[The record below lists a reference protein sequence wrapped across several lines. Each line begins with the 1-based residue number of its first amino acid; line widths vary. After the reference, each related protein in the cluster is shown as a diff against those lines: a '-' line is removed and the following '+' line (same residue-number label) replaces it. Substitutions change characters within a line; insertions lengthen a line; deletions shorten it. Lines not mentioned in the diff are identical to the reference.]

1 MLKLSK
7 KCNVCKAIKKDKKIA
22 KDIFNTKYY
31 VSDYTRT
38 LSDVVHQYSDLF
50 SYDSLKNH
58 VKRHQF
64 MEKEDY
70 NSRSIKIIED
80 RKKNTVKALEAK
92 NHEVKDVWNQVIS
105 QGMKDIEEGKV
116 IIKPSDLLKA
126 AKDKS
131 DYDIKVKDQQMAYAE
146 MMWHFASGESNESKN
161 YDRRIIEGQ
170 TADYYDPT
178 EGITGNSGT
187 GQDRPSDIHNKTPG
201 NAASQWTEEVSN

>member
-7 KCNVCKAIKKDKKIA
+7 KCNVCKAIKQNKKIA
-22 KDIFNTKYY
+22 QDIFNTKYY
-31 VSDYTRT
+31 ISSNIRS
-38 LSDVVHQYSDLF
+38 LSDVYQDHHDLF

-64 MEKEDY
+64 MDKEDF
-70 NSRSIKIIED
+70 NKRSLKLIQDKRKNIIRAE
-80 RKKNTVKALEAK
+80 EAK
-92 NHEVKDVWNQVIS
+92 TTEVKDVWNQVIA
-105 QGMKDIEEGKV
+105 QGMKDIEDGKV

-178 EGITGNSGT
+178 EGIAGGSGAGENQSST
-187 GQDRPSDIHNKTPG
+187 LHNPTPG
-201 NAASQWTEEVSN
+201 NAASSWTTEVSD